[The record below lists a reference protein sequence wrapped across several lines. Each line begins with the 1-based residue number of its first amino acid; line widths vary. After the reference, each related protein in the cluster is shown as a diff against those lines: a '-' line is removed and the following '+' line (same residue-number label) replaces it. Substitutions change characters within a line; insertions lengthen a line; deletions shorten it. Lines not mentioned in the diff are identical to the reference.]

1 MIRDENQ
8 SEFNMKKPVLF
19 LLLVAVAQ
27 LSLGQGADKSDIEEV
42 IVIGDLSRRAVRAQ
56 IIRVE
61 TDIFNFYNA
70 NNGNKKLNIVC
81 SQVALTGTR
90 IPQRVCEPVFL
101 TEARSRETRRFV
113 QELDGVA
120 ELKSLE
126 ASVKIE
132 TDEMNAV
139 YAALIEQHSSFAEAL
154 LVLEDLKARLEELG
168 GKAT

>member
-1 MIRDENQ
+1 
-8 SEFNMKKPVLF
+8 MKRPVLILLLIAVSQLSFGQAEDKPV
-19 LLLVAVAQ
+19 
-27 LSLGQGADKSDIEEV
+27 IEEV
-42 IVIGDLSRRAVRAQ
+42 IVIGELSRPAVRTQ

-61 TDIFNFYNA
+61 TDIYNFYNA

-81 SQVALTGTR
+81 RQVALTGTR

-101 TEARSRETRRFV
+101 TEARSREVRRFV

-120 ELKSLE
+120 EMQSLE
-126 ASVKIE
+126 ARVKIE

-139 YAALIEQHSSFAEAL
+139 YASLIEKHSPFAEAL

-168 GKAT
+168 G

>member
-1 MIRDENQ
+1 MIRYQTQ
-8 SEFNMKKPVLF
+8 SRCNIGKPL
-19 LLLVAVAQ
+19 LILLVVVVPQ
-27 LSLGQGADKSDIEEV
+27 LSLGQAADNSDIEE
-42 IVIGDLSRRAVRAQ
+42 IFVIGELSKSAVRSQ

-61 TDIFNFYNA
+61 TDIYNFYNA

-101 TEARSRETRRFV
+101 TEARSQETRRFV
-113 QELDGVA
+113 QEFSGVA
-120 ELKSLE
+120 ELQSLE
-126 ASVKIE
+126 ANVKIE

-139 YAALIEQHSSFAEAL
+139 YAALIDKYSSFAEAL

-168 GKAT
+168 GQP

>member
-1 MIRDENQ
+1 MIRYQTHSRCNIG
-8 SEFNMKKPVLF
+8 KPL
-19 LLLVAVAQ
+19 LILLVVVVSQ
-27 LSLGQGADKSDIEEV
+27 LSLGQAADNSDIEEI
-42 IVIGDLSRRAVRAQ
+42 IVIGELSKSAVRSQ

-61 TDIFNFYNA
+61 TDIYNFYNE

-101 TEARSRETRRFV
+101 TEARSQETRRFV
-113 QELDGVA
+113 QEFSGVA
-120 ELKSLE
+120 ELQSLE
-126 ASVKIE
+126 ANVKIE

-139 YAALIEQHSSFAEAL
+139 YAALIDKYSSFAEAL

-168 GKAT
+168 GQP

>member
-1 MIRDENQ
+1 
-8 SEFNMKKPVLF
+8 MKKTVLI
-19 LLLVAVAQ
+19 LLLVAFSQ
-27 LSLGQGADKSDIEEV
+27 LSLGQVADTPAIEEV
-42 IVIGDLSRRAVRAQ
+42 IVIGELSRPAVRSQ

-61 TDIFNFYNA
+61 TDIYNFYNA

-81 SQVALTGTR
+81 RQVALTGTR

-101 TEARSRETRRFV
+101 TEARSREVRRFI
-113 QELDGVA
+113 QEFDGVA
-120 ELKSLE
+120 ELQALE

-139 YAALIEQHSSFAEAL
+139 YASLIEKYSPFAEAL

-168 GKAT
+168 G

>member
-1 MIRDENQ
+1 
-8 SEFNMKKPVLF
+8 MKKTVLV
-19 LLLVAVAQ
+19 LLLVAVSQ
-27 LSLGQGADKSDIEEV
+27 LSLGQVADTPAIEEV
-42 IVIGDLSRRAVRAQ
+42 IVIGELSKPAVRSQ

-61 TDIFNFYNA
+61 TDIYNFYNA

-81 SQVALTGTR
+81 RQVALTGTR

-101 TEARSRETRRFV
+101 TEARSREVRRFI
-113 QELDGVA
+113 QEFDGVA
-120 ELKSLE
+120 ELQALE

-139 YAALIEQHSSFAEAL
+139 YASLIEKYSPFAEAL

-168 GKAT
+168 G

>member
-1 MIRDENQ
+1 MIRYQAHSRCNIG
-8 SEFNMKKPVLF
+8 KPL
-19 LLLVAVAQ
+19 LILLVVVVSQ
-27 LSLGQGADKSDIEEV
+27 LSLGQAADNSDIEEI
-42 IVIGDLSRRAVRAQ
+42 IVIGELSKSAVRSQ

-61 TDIFNFYNA
+61 TDIYNFYNA

-101 TEARSRETRRFV
+101 TEARSQETRRFV
-113 QELDGVA
+113 QEFSGVA
-120 ELKSLE
+120 ELQSLE
-126 ASVKIE
+126 ANVKIE

-139 YAALIEQHSSFAEAL
+139 YAALIDKYSSFAEAL

-168 GKAT
+168 GQP

>member
-1 MIRDENQ
+1 
-8 SEFNMKKPVLF
+8 MKKPVLF
-19 LLLVAVAQ
+19 LLLVAAAQ
-27 LSLGQGADKSDIEEV
+27 LSLGQVADKSDIEEI
-42 IVIGDLSRRAVRAQ
+42 IVIGELSRPAVRTQ

-61 TDIFNFYNA
+61 TDIYNFYNA

-101 TEARSRETRRFV
+101 TEARSREMRRFV
-113 QELDGVA
+113 QEFDGIA
-120 ELKSLE
+120 ELRSLE

-132 TDEMNAV
+132 MDEMNAV
-139 YAALIEQHSSFAEAL
+139 YAALIEKHLSFAEAL

-168 GKAT
+168 G

>member
-1 MIRDENQ
+1 
-8 SEFNMKKPVLF
+8 MKKPVLF

-27 LSLGQGADKSDIEEV
+27 LSLGQVADKSGIEEI
-42 IVIGDLSRRAVRAQ
+42 IVIGELSRPAVRTQ

-61 TDIFNFYNA
+61 TDIYNFYNA

-101 TEARSRETRRFV
+101 TEARSREMRRFV
-113 QELDGVA
+113 QEFDGVA
-120 ELKSLE
+120 ELRSLE
-126 ASVKIE
+126 ANVKIE
-132 TDEMNAV
+132 MDEMNAV
-139 YAALIEQHSSFAEAL
+139 YAALIEKHFSFAEAL

-168 GKAT
+168 G

>member
-1 MIRDENQ
+1 
-8 SEFNMKKPVLF
+8 MKKLVLI
-19 LLLVAVAQ
+19 LLLIAVSQ
-27 LSLGQGADKSDIEEV
+27 LSFGQVADKSAIEEV
-42 IVIGDLSRRAVRAQ
+42 IVIGELSRAAARTQ

-61 TDIFNFYNA
+61 TDIYNFYNA

-101 TEARSRETRRFV
+101 TEARSQETRRFV
-113 QELDGVA
+113 QEFSGVA
-120 ELKSLE
+120 ELQSLE
-126 ASVKIE
+126 ANVKIE

-139 YAALIEQHSSFAEAL
+139 YEALIDKYSSFAEAL

>member
-1 MIRDENQ
+1 MIRYQTHSRCNIG
-8 SEFNMKKPVLF
+8 KPL
-19 LLLVAVAQ
+19 LILLVVVVPQ
-27 LSLGQGADKSDIEEV
+27 LSLGQAADNSDIEEI
-42 IVIGDLSRRAVRAQ
+42 IVIGELSKSAVRSQ

-61 TDIFNFYNA
+61 TDIYNFYNA

-101 TEARSRETRRFV
+101 TEARSQETRRFV
-113 QELDGVA
+113 QEFSGVA
-120 ELKSLE
+120 ELQSLE
-126 ASVKIE
+126 ANVKIE

-139 YAALIEQHSSFAEAL
+139 YAALIDKYSSFAEAL

-168 GKAT
+168 GQP

>member
-1 MIRDENQ
+1 
-8 SEFNMKKPVLF
+8 MKKPVLF
-19 LLLVAVAQ
+19 LLLVAAAQ
-27 LSLGQGADKSDIEEV
+27 LSLGQVADKSDIEEI
-42 IVIGDLSRRAVRAQ
+42 IVIGELSRPAVRTQ

-61 TDIFNFYNA
+61 TDIYNFYNA

-101 TEARSRETRRFV
+101 IEARSREMRRFV
-113 QELDGVA
+113 QEFDGIA
-120 ELKSLE
+120 ELRSLE

-132 TDEMNAV
+132 MDEMNAV
-139 YAALIEQHSSFAEAL
+139 YAALIEKHLSFAEAL

-168 GKAT
+168 G

>member
-1 MIRDENQ
+1 
-8 SEFNMKKPVLF
+8 MKKPVLF

-27 LSLGQGADKSDIEEV
+27 LSLGQVADKSDIEEI
-42 IVIGDLSRRAVRAQ
+42 IVIGELSRPAVRTQ

-61 TDIFNFYNA
+61 TDIYNFYNA

-101 TEARSRETRRFV
+101 TEARSREMRRFV
-113 QELDGVA
+113 QEFDGIA
-120 ELKSLE
+120 ELRSLE

-132 TDEMNAV
+132 MDEMNAV
-139 YAALIEQHSSFAEAL
+139 YAALIEKHLSFAEAL

-168 GKAT
+168 G

>member
-1 MIRDENQ
+1 ME
-8 SEFNMKKPVLF
+8 KPVLI
-19 LLLVAVAQ
+19 LLLVAVSQ
-27 LSLGQGADKSDIEEV
+27 LSLGQVADKADIGEV
-42 IVIGDLSRRAVRAQ
+42 IVIGELSRPAVRSQ

-61 TDIFNFYNA
+61 TDIYNFYNA

-81 SQVALTGTR
+81 RQVALTGTR

-101 TEARSRETRRFV
+101 TEARSREVRRFI
-113 QELDGVA
+113 QEFDGVA
-120 ELKSLE
+120 ELQELE

-139 YAALIEQHSSFAEAL
+139 YASLIEKYSPFAEAL

-168 GKAT
+168 G

>member
-1 MIRDENQ
+1 
-8 SEFNMKKPVLF
+8 MKKPVLF

-27 LSLGQGADKSDIEEV
+27 LSLGQVADKSGIEEI
-42 IVIGDLSRRAVRAQ
+42 IVIGELSRPAVRTQ

-61 TDIFNFYNA
+61 TDIYNFYNA

-101 TEARSRETRRFV
+101 TEARSREMRRFV
-113 QELDGVA
+113 QEFDGVA
-120 ELKSLE
+120 ELRSLE
-126 ASVKIE
+126 ANVKIE
-132 TDEMNAV
+132 MDEMNAV
-139 YAALIEQHSSFAEAL
+139 YAALIEKHFPFAEAL

-168 GKAT
+168 G

>member
-1 MIRDENQ
+1 
-8 SEFNMKKPVLF
+8 MKKTVLV
-19 LLLVAVAQ
+19 LLLVAVSQ
-27 LSLGQGADKSDIEEV
+27 LSLGQVADTPAIEEV
-42 IVIGDLSRRAVRAQ
+42 IVIGELSRPAVRIQ

-61 TDIFNFYNA
+61 TDIYNFYNA

-81 SQVALTGTR
+81 RQVALTGTR

-101 TEARSRETRRFV
+101 TEARSREVRRFI
-113 QELDGVA
+113 QEFDGVA
-120 ELKSLE
+120 ELQALE

-139 YAALIEQHSSFAEAL
+139 YASLIEKYPPFAEAL

-168 GKAT
+168 G

>member
-1 MIRDENQ
+1 
-8 SEFNMKKPVLF
+8 MKKTVLI
-19 LLLVAVAQ
+19 LLLVVFSQ
-27 LSLGQGADKSDIEEV
+27 LSLGQVADTPAIEEV
-42 IVIGDLSRRAVRAQ
+42 IVIGELSRPAVRSQ

-61 TDIFNFYNA
+61 TDIYNFYNA

-81 SQVALTGTR
+81 RQVALTGTR

-101 TEARSRETRRFV
+101 TEARSREVRRFI
-113 QELDGVA
+113 QEFDGVA
-120 ELKSLE
+120 ELQALE

-139 YAALIEQHSSFAEAL
+139 YASLIEKYSPFAEAL

-168 GKAT
+168 G

>member
-1 MIRDENQ
+1 
-8 SEFNMKKPVLF
+8 MKKPVLI
-19 LLLVAVAQ
+19 LLLIAVSQ
-27 LSLGQGADKSDIEEV
+27 LSFGQAADKPAIEEV
-42 IVIGDLSRRAVRAQ
+42 IVIGELSRPAVRTQ

-61 TDIFNFYNA
+61 TDIYNFYNA

-81 SQVALTGTR
+81 RQVALTGTR

-101 TEARSRETRRFV
+101 IEARSREVRRFV

-120 ELKSLE
+120 EMQSLE

-139 YAALIEQHSSFAEAL
+139 YASLIEKHSPFAEAL

-168 GKAT
+168 G

>member
-1 MIRDENQ
+1 
-8 SEFNMKKPVLF
+8 MKKLSLVLF
-19 LLLVAVAQ
+19 LVTVSRLA
-27 LSLGQGADKSDIEEV
+27 LGQAADKSEIEEIV
-42 IVIGDLSRRAVRAQ
+42 VIGELSRSAVRSQ

-81 SQVALTGTR
+81 RQVALTGTR

-101 TEARSRETRRFV
+101 TEARSRQMRRFA
-113 QELDGVA
+113 QEFFGVA
-120 ELKSLE
+120 ELQALE
-126 ASVKIE
+126 VSVKIE

-139 YAALIEQHSSFAEAL
+139 YAALIDKNQSFAEAL

-168 GKAT
+168 G

>member
-1 MIRDENQ
+1 
-8 SEFNMKKPVLF
+8 MKKPVLF

-27 LSLGQGADKSDIEEV
+27 LSLGQVADKSDIEEI
-42 IVIGDLSRRAVRAQ
+42 IVIGELSRPAVRSQ

-61 TDIFNFYNA
+61 TDIYNFYNA

-81 SQVALTGTR
+81 RQVALTGTR

-101 TEARSRETRRFV
+101 TEARSREVGRFI
-113 QELDGVA
+113 QEFDGVA
-120 ELKSLE
+120 ELQELE

-139 YAALIEQHSSFAEAL
+139 YASLIEKYSPFAEAL

-168 GKAT
+168 G

>member
-1 MIRDENQ
+1 
-8 SEFNMKKPVLF
+8 MKKPVLF

-27 LSLGQGADKSDIEEV
+27 LSLGQVADKSDIEEI
-42 IVIGDLSRRAVRAQ
+42 IVIGELSRPAVRTQ

-61 TDIFNFYNA
+61 TDIYNFYNA

-101 TEARSRETRRFV
+101 IEARSREMRRFV
-113 QELDGVA
+113 QEFDGIA
-120 ELKSLE
+120 ELRSLE

-132 TDEMNAV
+132 MDEMNAV
-139 YAALIEQHSSFAEAL
+139 YAALIEKHLSFAEAL

-168 GKAT
+168 G